1 MWRGWAKEKEV
12 KERGGESMV
21 TKKGRKEVERGG
33 RKEVE
38 GEGERR

>member
-1 MWRGWAKEKEV
+1 MEGVGEEKEV
-12 KERGGESMV
+12 KERGGGSVV

-38 GEGERR
+38 GVGE